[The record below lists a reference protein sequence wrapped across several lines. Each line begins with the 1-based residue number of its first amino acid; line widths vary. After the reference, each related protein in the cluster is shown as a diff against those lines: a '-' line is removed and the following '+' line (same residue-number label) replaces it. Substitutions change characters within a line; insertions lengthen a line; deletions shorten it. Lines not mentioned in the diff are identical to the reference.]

1 MTASIGSALTA
12 YQAAGRVASS
22 DGTSRDE
29 ASGPGFGEVLEKVA
43 RDTVGTLRKSENLT
57 ALGLTGKADMTDVV
71 QAVNNAEMTLQ
82 TVTAV
87 RDKIVSAYQE
97 ILKMPM

>member
-1 MTASIGSALTA
+1 MTNSIGNALTA
-12 YQAAGRVASS
+12 YAAAGRVATS
-22 DGTSRDE
+22 DGSSGAGD
-29 ASGPGFGEVLEKVA
+29 SGPGFGEVLEKVA
-43 RDTVGTLRKSENLT
+43 RETVGTLQKSEKLS
-57 ALGLTGKADMTDVV
+57 ALALTGKADMTQVV

>member
-1 MTASIGSALTA
+1 MTSGIGNALSAYA
-12 YQAAGRVASS
+12 AAGRVATS
-22 DGTSRDE
+22 DGTP
-29 ASGPGFGEVLEKVA
+29 SGNSSGSGFGEVLEKVA
-43 RDTVGTLRKSENLT
+43 RETVGTLRKSENLS
-57 ALGLTGKADMTDVV
+57 ALAVTGKADMTEVV

-87 RDKIVSAYQE
+87 RDKIVNAYQE